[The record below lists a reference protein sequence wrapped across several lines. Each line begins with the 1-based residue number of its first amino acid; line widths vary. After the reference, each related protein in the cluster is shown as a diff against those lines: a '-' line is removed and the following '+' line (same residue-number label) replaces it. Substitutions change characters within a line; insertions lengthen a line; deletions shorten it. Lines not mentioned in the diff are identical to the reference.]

1 MKGPMRAR
9 FYLKTRVFDEHTGV
23 GVKPEV

>member
-9 FYLKTRVFDEHTGV
+9 FYSKPRVFDEHTGV